1 MLHKTQGIVIKYIK
15 YGDTSII
22 VNVFTEVFG
31 LQTYIVNGIRSKR
44 SKGKIA
50 LYQPLTLLDMVV
62 YHKEQ
67 TTIHRISEIKCSQPF
82 TTISTNIKKSCIALF
97 LTEVI
102 HKTIKEQQDIQAL
115 FTFLHQSILFLDY
128 LESDYENF
136 HIQFL
141 LKLTQYL
148 GFGAE
153 MIEESE
159 LSLMLDRELLD
170 ICNKLYQSPFDFY
183 IKISYNSRLLLLQS
197 LIDYY
202 KNHMDNFGVIKS
214 VEILSEVLQD

>member
-15 YGDTSII
+15 YGDASII
-22 VNVFTEVFG
+22 VNIFTEVFG
-31 LQTYIVNGIRSKR
+31 LQTYIVNGARSKK
-44 SKGKIA
+44 SKSKIA

-67 TTIHRISEIKCSQPF
+67 TNIHRISEVKCTHPF
-82 TTISTNIKKSCIALF
+82 ISISTNVKKSCIALF

-102 HKTIKEQQDIQAL
+102 HKSVKEQQDIKAL
-115 FTFLHQSILFLDY
+115 FTFLHQSILILDL
-128 LESDYENF
+128 LEKNYENF
-136 HIQFL
+136 HLQFL

-153 MIEESE
+153 KIEESE
-159 LSLMLDRELLD
+159 LSLMLDREQLD
-170 ICNKLYQSPFDFY
+170 VCNNLYQEPFDDH
-183 IKISYNSRLLLLQS
+183 IRISYKSRQLLLQC
-197 LIDYY
+197 LVDYY
-202 KNHMDNFGVIKS
+202 QNHLDSFGVIKS

>member
-22 VNVFTEVFG
+22 VNIFTEVFG
-31 LQTYIVNGIRSKR
+31 LQTYIINGIRSKK
-44 SKGKIA
+44 SKGRIA

-67 TTIHRISEIKCSQPF
+67 TNIHRISEVKCSHPF
-82 TTISTNIKKSCIALF
+82 ISISTNIKKSCIALF

-102 HKTIKEQQDIQAL
+102 HKTIKEQQDIQSL
-115 FTFLHQSILFLDY
+115 FTFLHQSILILDY
-128 LESDYENF
+128 LKTGYENF
-136 HIQFL
+136 HLQFL

-153 MIEESE
+153 KIEESE
-159 LSLMLDRELLD
+159 LSIVLDRQLLG
-170 ICNKLYQSPFDFY
+170 ISNQLYLSPFDTS
-183 IKISYNSRLLLLQS
+183 IKISYHSRQKLLQY
-197 LIDYY
+197 LLDYY
-202 KNHMDNFGVIKS
+202 QNHMDNFGVIKS

>member
-15 YGDTSII
+15 YRDTSII
-22 VNVFTEVFG
+22 VNIFTELFG
-31 LQTYIVNGIRSKR
+31 LQTYIVNGARSRK

-67 TTIHRISEIKCSQPF
+67 SNIHRISEAKCSQPF
-82 TTISTNIKKSCIALF
+82 MTITTNIKKSCIALF

-102 HKTIKEQQDIQAL
+102 HKTIKEQQDVKAL
-115 FTFLHQSILFLDY
+115 FTFLHQSILILDY
-128 LESDYENF
+128 LENNYQNF

-153 MIEESE
+153 KIEESE
-159 LSLMLDRELLD
+159 LSLTLDQALLD
-170 ICNKLYQSPFDFY
+170 ICNKLYQTPFDSY
-183 IKISYNSRLLLLQS
+183 VKISYNSRLLLLQC

-202 KNHMDNFGVIKS
+202 QNHIDTFGTIKS
-214 VEILSEVLQD
+214 IEILSEVLQD